1 MERIPFSRWH
11 TRARIVMGS
20 ATFLD
25 AFDALSLAF
34 VLPILVQLWQLSSI
48 EIGYLI
54 AASYIG
60 QLLGALIF
68 SRLAETY
75 GRVPSAAAATAIMSI
90 MSFGCA
96 LVGNFPLLFV
106 CRLVQGIGVG
116 GEMPVAATYISE
128 LSRARGRGRFFM
140 LYEMIF
146 PIGLMATGQI
156 GTLLVPLLGWKIL
169 FLLGGIPGLILT
181 VLLLR
186 LPESPRWL
194 IGQGRFD
201 EAEAIIRDVE
211 ASARR
216 KYPDLPEVEVAREE
230 PAAAPAAVAAAF
242 KPVQSRWS
250 ELLSPLYRGRTLI
263 AWTLWASAFFVAN
276 GLNNWMPTLYHTVY
290 ALDLHDSLRA
300 ASLTNVAQVA
310 ILLACAFC
318 IDKVGRRRW
327 AMASFLIGGMLLAAL
342 TQVGQQ
348 QPCDGHRAGQHG
360 LWHRRLDQCGA
371 VSLHARDLSNA
382 DEGDRHRT
390 GHIVAPPCVGG
401 GADPGRVDH
410 DHAGHCVGVPD
421 VRGRR
426 EYSGRSRPH
435 ACSKRVIGNW
445 KISRPSMH
453 RGSSPGAASIN
464 ITNDLRRLLKR
475 PKELCS
481 GLDQQTRTSR
491 RETAPSA
498 RRTHCRWRLSAV
510 HRSSA
515 SRSGCHPRERAQS
528 PSSRPPAIDR
538 IQLRSSR
545 SPTSESAPSQKSFVS
560 GLNRSLKL

>member
-1 MERIPFSRWH
+1 MTTEVLAVPDAPHVTSVTPPAGTPFDSVRASLLLARMERVPFSPWH
-11 TRARIVMGS
+11 TRARVVMGS

-34 VLPILVQLWQLSSI
+34 VLPILVRLWQLSSI

-90 MSFGCA
+90 MSLGCA

-156 GTLLVPLLGWKIL
+156 GTLLIPLFGWKIL

-216 KYPDLPEVEVAREE
+216 KYPDLPEVEIVREE
-230 PAAAPAAVAAAF
+230 PAAAPAAAAF
-242 KPVQSRWS
+242 KPVQTRWS

-290 ALDLHDSLRA
+290 ALDLRDSLRA

-310 ILLACAFC
+310 ILLGCAFC

-327 AMASFLIGGMLLAAL
+327 AVASFLIGGTLLAAL
-342 TQVGQQ
+342 TQVGQSSLALVIILASLAYGIVGSINAVLYLYT
-348 QPCDGHRAGQHG
+348 PEIYPTRMRAIGTG
-360 LWHRRLDQCGA
+360 LATSWLRLASAVGPTLVGLIMTAQGIASVFLMFAVVAVLGA
-371 VSLHARDLSNA
+371 
-382 DEGDRHRT
+382 
-390 GHIVAPPCVGG
+390 I
-401 GADPGRVDH
+401 
-410 DHAGHCVGVPD
+410 
-421 VRGRR
+421 
-426 EYSGRSRPH
+426 
-435 ACSKRVIGNW
+435 
-445 KISRPSMH
+445 
-453 RGSSPGAASIN
+453 AASRM
-464 ITNDLRRLLKR
+464 L
-475 PKELCS
+475 E
-481 GLDQQTRTSR
+481 TRDR
-491 RETAPSA
+491 QLEDI
-498 RRTHCRWRLSAV
+498 
-510 HRSSA
+510 A
-515 SRSGCHPRERAQS
+515 S
-528 PSSRPPAIDR
+528 
-538 IQLRSSR
+538 
-545 SPTSESAPSQKSFVS
+545 
-560 GLNRSLKL
+560 

>member
-1 MERIPFSRWH
+1 MTTEVLAGPDTPHVTAVAPQPGTAYDSARASHLIARMERIPFSPWH

-34 VLPILVQLWQLSSI
+34 VLPILVKLWQLSSI

-90 MSFGCA
+90 MSLGCA

-116 GEMPVAATYISE
+116 GEMPVAAAYISE
-128 LSRARGRGRFFM
+128 LSRAKGRGRFFM

-156 GTLLVPLLGWKIL
+156 GTVLVPLLGWKIL
-169 FLLGGIPGLILT
+169 FLLGGIPGLIIT

-201 EAEAIIRDVE
+201 EAEAIIGDVE

-216 KYPDLPEVEVAREE
+216 KYPEMPEVEVARSEPAPA
-230 PAAAPAAVAAAF
+230 PAAARF
-242 KPVQSRWS
+242 KPVKSRWS
-250 ELLSPLYRGRTLI
+250 ELLSPIYRGRTLI
-263 AWTLWASAFFVAN
+263 AWVLWASAFFVAN

-290 ALDLHDSLRA
+290 DLDLHDSLRA

-318 IDKVGRRRW
+318 IDRVGRRRW
-327 AMASFLIGGMLLAAL
+327 AMACFLIGGILLAAL
-342 TQVGQQ
+342 TMVGTSNL
-348 QPCDGHRAGQHG
+348 AMVIV
-360 LWHRRLDQCGA
+360 LASLAYGA
-371 VSLHARDLSNA
+371 LGSNA
-382 DEGDRHRT
+382 AVLYLYTPEIYPTRMRAIGT
-390 GHIVAPPCVGG
+390 GLATSWLRLASATGPALVGLIMTTQGIASVFLMFAIVAML
-401 GADPGRVDH
+401 GAL
-410 DHAGHCVGVPD
+410 
-421 VRGRR
+421 
-426 EYSGRSRPH
+426 
-435 ACSKRVIGNW
+435 
-445 KISRPSMH
+445 
-453 RGSSPGAASIN
+453 AASRM
-464 ITNDLRRLLKR
+464 L
-475 PKELCS
+475 E
-481 GLDQQTRTSR
+481 TRDR
-491 RETAPSA
+491 QLEDI
-498 RRTHCRWRLSAV
+498 
-510 HRSSA
+510 A
-515 SRSGCHPRERAQS
+515 S
-528 PSSRPPAIDR
+528 
-538 IQLRSSR
+538 
-545 SPTSESAPSQKSFVS
+545 
-560 GLNRSLKL
+560 

>member
-1 MERIPFSRWH
+1 MTTEVLAVPDAPHVTAVAPPAGTAYDSARASRLLARMERIPFSRWH
-11 TRARIVMGS
+11 TRARVVMGS

-34 VLPILVQLWQLSSI
+34 VLPILVRLWQLSSM
-48 EIGYLI
+48 EIGCLI

-90 MSFGCA
+90 MSLGCA

-116 GEMPVAATYISE
+116 GEMPVAAAYVSE

-194 IGQGRFD
+194 VGQGRFD
-201 EAEAIIRDVE
+201 EAEAIIRDIE

-216 KYPDLPEVEVAREE
+216 KYPDLPAEVPLEE
-230 PAAAPAAVAAAF
+230 PVAAPAAAAF

-263 AWTLWASAFFVAN
+263 AWALWASAFFVAN

-290 ALDLHDSLRA
+290 GLDLREALRA

-318 IDKVGRRRW
+318 IDRVGRRRW
-327 AMASFLIGGMLLAAL
+327 AVASFLIGGMLLAAL
-342 TQVGQQ
+342 TMVGNSSLAMVIVLASMAYGIVGSINAVLYLYT
-348 QPCDGHRAGQHG
+348 PEIYPTRMRAIGTG
-360 LWHRRLDQCGA
+360 LATSWLRLASAVGPTLVGLIMSTQGIAAVFLMFAVVAIFGA
-371 VSLHARDLSNA
+371 L
-382 DEGDRHRT
+382 
-390 GHIVAPPCVGG
+390 
-401 GADPGRVDH
+401 
-410 DHAGHCVGVPD
+410 
-421 VRGRR
+421 
-426 EYSGRSRPH
+426 
-435 ACSKRVIGNW
+435 
-445 KISRPSMH
+445 
-453 RGSSPGAASIN
+453 AASRM
-464 ITNDLRRLLKR
+464 L
-475 PKELCS
+475 E
-481 GLDQQTRTSR
+481 TRDR
-491 RETAPSA
+491 QLEDIAP
-498 RRTHCRWRLSAV
+498 
-510 HRSSA
+510 
-515 SRSGCHPRERAQS
+515 
-528 PSSRPPAIDR
+528 
-538 IQLRSSR
+538 
-545 SPTSESAPSQKSFVS
+545 
-560 GLNRSLKL
+560 

>member
-1 MERIPFSRWH
+1 MSAEVLAVPDAPHVTAVAPPAGTAYDSARASLLLAWMERIPFSRWH

-34 VLPILVQLWQLSSI
+34 VLPILVRLWQLSPM
-48 EIGYLI
+48 EVGFLI

-90 MSFGCA
+90 MSLGCA

-116 GEMPVAATYISE
+116 GEMPVAAAYISE

-216 KYPDLPEVEVAREE
+216 KYPDLPEVELARNE
-230 PAAAPAAVAAAF
+230 PAVAASAAAAF
-242 KPVQSRWS
+242 KPAKSRWS

-263 AWTLWASAFFVAN
+263 AWMLWASAFFVAN

-290 ALDLHDSLRA
+290 GLDLRDALRA

-318 IDKVGRRRW
+318 IDKVGRRNW
-327 AMASFLIGGMLLAAL
+327 AVASFLIGGTLLAAL
-342 TQVGQQ
+342 TMVGNSSLAMVIVLASLAYGIVGSINAVLYLYT
-348 QPCDGHRAGQHG
+348 PEIYPTRMRAIGTG
-360 LWHRRLDQCGA
+360 LATSWLRLASAVGPTLVGLIMSRQGIAAVFLMFAVVAIFGA
-371 VSLHARDLSNA
+371 L
-382 DEGDRHRT
+382 
-390 GHIVAPPCVGG
+390 
-401 GADPGRVDH
+401 
-410 DHAGHCVGVPD
+410 
-421 VRGRR
+421 
-426 EYSGRSRPH
+426 
-435 ACSKRVIGNW
+435 
-445 KISRPSMH
+445 
-453 RGSSPGAASIN
+453 AASRM
-464 ITNDLRRLLKR
+464 L
-475 PKELCS
+475 E
-481 GLDQQTRTSR
+481 TRDR
-491 RETAPSA
+491 QLEDI
-498 RRTHCRWRLSAV
+498 
-510 HRSSA
+510 A
-515 SRSGCHPRERAQS
+515 S
-528 PSSRPPAIDR
+528 
-538 IQLRSSR
+538 
-545 SPTSESAPSQKSFVS
+545 
-560 GLNRSLKL
+560 